1 MLHVITQQL
10 KSFKY
15 AFSGLAKV
23 IFTERN
29 MQLHVV
35 AAITVLGFGFYYH
48 LTATEWCL
56 ITLCIGLVFSA
67 EMFNTA
73 IEKWIDFVH
82 PQHHKTVGFVKDVA
96 AGAVLVLAIAAAVVG
111 LIIFLPKIL
120 A

>member
-1 MLHVITQQL
+1 MLHVITKQL

-15 AFSGLAKV
+15 AFSGLGKV
-23 IFTERN
+23 MLSERN
-29 MQLHVV
+29 LQLHAV
-35 AAITVLGFGFYYH
+35 AAITVVGFGFYYH
-48 LTATEWCL
+48 ITATEWCL
-56 ITLCIGLVFSA
+56 ITLSIAIVFSA

-82 PQHHKTVGFVKDVA
+82 PQQHKTVGFVKDVA

-111 LIIFLPKIL
+111 LIIFLPKML

>member
-1 MLHVITQQL
+1 MLHVIAKQL

-23 IFTERN
+23 MLTERN
-29 MQLHVV
+29 MQIHVI
-35 AAITVLGFGFYYH
+35 AAITVVGFGFYYQ
-48 LTATEWCL
+48 LNATEWCL
-56 ITLCIGLVFSA
+56 IILCIAAVFSA

-82 PQHHKTVGFVKDVA
+82 PHQHKTVGLVKDVA

-111 LIIFLPKIL
+111 LMIFLPKML

>member
-1 MLHVITQQL
+1 MLNALAKQV

-15 AFSGLAKV
+15 AFSGIAKV
-23 IFTERN
+23 VLTERN
-29 MQLHVV
+29 MQIHVV
-35 AAITVLGFGFYYH
+35 AAITVVGFGFYYH
-48 LTATEWCL
+48 LNTTEWCL
-56 ITLCIGLVFSA
+56 VIICIAAVFSA

-111 LIIFLPKIL
+111 LMIFLPKIL